1 MMPIRQDFN
10 RIMIKNI
17 ISSLLIMFSAT
28 LFADVFCWKVSD
40 GDTIWVA
47 DESGKRTKIRMN
59 KIDAPELNQPFGKE
73 SADRLAALVLGKYIT
88 LESSGKDQYGRS
100 LDVVFIE
107 TNTTTHAKM
116 DVNLQLVKEGL
127 AWHYYTDHTPAYT
140 NAENEA
146 KAKKIGLWGGS
157 NPINPYQWRKMRIP
171 AAPDKEYNSRKVAIP
186 KTIKGGK

>member
-1 MMPIRQDFN
+1 MKKFRHNQSV
-10 RIMIKNI
+10 I
-17 ISSLLIMFSAT
+17 IALWIAVCIYCAMSLHAES
-28 LFADVFCWKVSD
+28 FCWKVSD
-40 GDTIWVA
+40 GDTIWIA

-59 KIDAPELNQPFGKE
+59 KIDAPEMNQPFGKE

-100 LDVVFIE
+100 LDVVFVE

-127 AWHYYTDHTPAYT
+127 AWHYYTDHTPEYT

-146 KAKKIGLWGGS
+146 KAKKIGLWGGD
-157 NPINPYQWRKMRIP
+157 NPINPYQWRKMKIP